1 MANINL
7 LDFDLLRLFSVTD
20 LIIIGAILLVA
31 IVLIVGNIV
40 LVHFY
45 KKHAERKLCTKQLQ
59 QRREELLNV
68 LETMKSGG
76 AFTTADEEEK
86 EADLSEEDM
95 YEDDEEDD
103 DLEMGIISADDEESL
118 AEAVA
123 NADEASEFDRRVRIM
138 KASEMSPAMREKFS
152 LVGSEYDE
160 KSYFVRFAYS
170 FEAKL
175 NRADEK
181 VQERYV
187 ALLNELALYRGV
199 KIASS
204 SKQQRIYKG
213 RKTLGLIMFRG
224 RTLCI
229 ALALNP
235 ADYKDTKYRG
245 IDMSE
250 KKRFKA
256 TPMVFKLTSSR
267 KIEYAK
273 YLLVQLADAHTLVMN
288 ENPEKAEVQF
298 ENLSDAELFDKDK
311 LKIYVLGEVPEN
323 VLQKIQAEAEAKAA
337 AEAEA
342 KKAERLA
349 KKAEKEQAEQAQEE
363 VAAAKPKRSK
373 KTAE

>member
-7 LDFDLLRLFSVTD
+7 LDFDLLRLFSVPD
-20 LIIIGAILLVA
+20 LIIIGSILLVA
-31 IVLIVGNIV
+31 IVLIIGNIV

-59 QRREELLNV
+59 QRREELLGM
-68 LETMKSGG
+68 LETMKNGG
-76 AFTTADEEEK
+76 AFAVADEEEK
-86 EADLSEEDM
+86 EDDLTEEEM
-95 YEDDEEDD
+95 YEDDEDDD
-103 DLEMGIISADDEESL
+103 DLEMGVISADDEESL

-123 NADEASEFDRRVRIM
+123 SADEASEFDRRVRIM
-138 KASEMSPAMREKFS
+138 KAAEMSPAMREKFS

-288 ENPEKAEVQF
+288 ENPEKAEINF
-298 ENLSDAELFDKDK
+298 ENLSDAELFENDK

-323 VLQKIQAEAEAKAA
+323 VLQKIEAEAEAKAA

-349 KKAEKEQAEQAQEE
+349 KKAEKAQAAQAQEE
-363 VAAAKPKRSK
+363 VAAAKPKRGK
-373 KTAE
+373 KSAE

>member
-7 LDFDLLRLFSVTD
+7 LDFDLLRLFSVPD
-20 LIIIGAILLVA
+20 LIIIGSILLVA
-31 IVLIVGNIV
+31 IVLIIGNIV

-59 QRREELLNV
+59 QRREELLGM
-68 LETMKSGG
+68 LETMKNGG
-76 AFTTADEEEK
+76 AFAVADEEEK
-86 EADLSEEDM
+86 EDDLTEEEM
-95 YEDDEEDD
+95 YEDDEDDD
-103 DLEMGIISADDEESL
+103 DLEMGVISADDEESL

-123 NADEASEFDRRVRIM
+123 SADEASEFDRRVRIM
-138 KASEMSPAMREKFS
+138 KAAEMSPEMREKFS

-204 SKQQRIYKG
+204 SKQQRFYKG

-288 ENPEKAEVQF
+288 ENPEKAEINF
-298 ENLSDAELFDKDK
+298 ENLSDAELFENDK
-311 LKIYVLGEVPEN
+311 LKIYVLSEVPEN
-323 VLQKIQAEAEAKAA
+323 VLQKIEAEAEAKAA

-349 KKAEKEQAEQAQEE
+349 KKAEKAQAAQAQEE
-363 VAAAKPKRSK
+363 VAAAKPKRGK
-373 KTAE
+373 KSAE

>member
-7 LDFDLLRLFSVTD
+7 LDFDLLRLFSVQD
-20 LIIIGAILLVA
+20 LIIIGSILLVA
-31 IVLIVGNIV
+31 IALIIGNIV

-59 QRREELLNV
+59 QRREELLSV
-68 LETMKSGG
+68 LEGMKNGG
-76 AFTTADEEEK
+76 AFTVADEEEK
-86 EADLSEEDM
+86 EDDLTEEDM
-95 YEDDEEDD
+95 YEDDEDD
-103 DLEMGIISADDEESL
+103 EDLEMGVISADDEESL

-123 NADEASEFDRRVRIM
+123 SAEGANEFDRRVRIM
-138 KASEMSPAMREKFS
+138 KASDMSPAMREKFS

-160 KSYFVRFAYS
+160 KSYFVRYAYS

-175 NRADEK
+175 NRAEEK
-181 VQERYV
+181 IQERYV

-199 KIASS
+199 KIANS

-224 RTLCI
+224 HTLCV

-273 YLLVQLADAHTLVMN
+273 YLLVQLADVHTLVMN
-288 ENPEKAEVQF
+288 ENPEKQEVTF
-298 ENLSDAELFDKDK
+298 ENLTDAELFENDK

-323 VLQKIQAEAEAKAA
+323 VLQKIEAEEAAKAA

-349 KKAEKEQAEQAQEE
+349 KKAEKAGAAEVKEE
-363 VAAAKPKRSK
+363 VAAAKPKRGRKS
-373 KTAE
+373 AE

>member
-7 LDFDLLRLFSVTD
+7 LDFDLLRLFSVQD
-20 LIIIGAILLVA
+20 LIIIGSILLVA
-31 IVLIVGNIV
+31 IALIIGNIV

-59 QRREELLNV
+59 QRREELLSV
-68 LETMKSGG
+68 LEGMKNGG
-76 AFTTADEEEK
+76 AFTVADEEEK
-86 EADLSEEDM
+86 EDDLTEEDM
-95 YEDDEEDD
+95 YEDDEDD
-103 DLEMGIISADDEESL
+103 EDLEMGVISADDEESL

-123 NADEASEFDRRVRIM
+123 SAEGANEFDRRVRIM
-138 KASEMSPAMREKFS
+138 KASDMSPAMREKFS

-160 KSYFVRFAYS
+160 KSYFVRYAYS

-175 NRADEK
+175 NRAEEK
-181 VQERYV
+181 IQERYV

-224 RTLCI
+224 HTLCV

-273 YLLVQLADAHTLVMN
+273 YLLVQLADVHTLVMN
-288 ENPEKAEVQF
+288 ENPEKQEVTF
-298 ENLSDAELFDKDK
+298 ENLTEAELFENDK

-323 VLQKIQAEAEAKAA
+323 VLQKIEAEEAAKAV

-349 KKAEKEQAEQAQEE
+349 KKAEKAVSAEVKEE
-363 VAAAKPKRSK
+363 VAAAKPKRGRKS
-373 KTAE
+373 AE

>member
-7 LDFDLLRLFSVTD
+7 LDFDLLRLFSVPD
-20 LIIIGAILLVA
+20 LIIIGSILLVA
-31 IVLIVGNIV
+31 IVLIIGNIV

-59 QRREELLNV
+59 QRREELLGM
-68 LETMKSGG
+68 LETMKNDG
-76 AFTTADEEEK
+76 AFAVADEEEK
-86 EADLSEEDM
+86 EDDLTEEEM
-95 YEDDEEDD
+95 YEDDEDDD
-103 DLEMGIISADDEESL
+103 DLEMGVISADDEESL

-123 NADEASEFDRRVRIM
+123 SADEASEFDRRVRIM
-138 KASEMSPAMREKFS
+138 KAAEMSPAMREKFS

-288 ENPEKAEVQF
+288 ENPEKAEINF
-298 ENLSDAELFDKDK
+298 ENLSDAELFENDK

-323 VLQKIQAEAEAKAA
+323 VLQKIEAEAEAKAA

-349 KKAEKEQAEQAQEE
+349 KKAEKAQAAQAQEE
-363 VAAAKPKRSK
+363 VAAAKPKRGK
-373 KTAE
+373 KSAE

>member
-7 LDFDLLRLFSVTD
+7 LDFDLLRLFSVPD
-20 LIIIGAILLVA
+20 LIIIGSILLVA
-31 IVLIVGNIV
+31 IVLIIGNIV

-59 QRREELLNV
+59 QRREELLGM
-68 LETMKSGG
+68 LETMKNGG
-76 AFTTADEEEK
+76 AFAVADEEEK
-86 EADLSEEDM
+86 EDDLTEEEM
-95 YEDDEEDD
+95 YEDDEDDD
-103 DLEMGIISADDEESL
+103 DLEMGVISADDEESL

-123 NADEASEFDRRVRIM
+123 SADEASEFDRRVRIM
-138 KASEMSPAMREKFS
+138 KAAEMSPAMREKFS

-204 SKQQRIYKG
+204 SKQQCIYKG

-288 ENPEKAEVQF
+288 ENPEKAEINF
-298 ENLSDAELFDKDK
+298 ENLSDAELFENDK

-323 VLQKIQAEAEAKAA
+323 VLQKIEAEAEAKAA

-349 KKAEKEQAEQAQEE
+349 KKAEKAQAAQAQEE
-363 VAAAKPKRSK
+363 VAAAKPKRGK
-373 KTAE
+373 KSAE

>member
-7 LDFDLLRLFSVTD
+7 LDFDLLRLFSVQD
-20 LIIIGAILLVA
+20 LIIIGSILLVA
-31 IVLIVGNIV
+31 IALIIGNIV

-59 QRREELLNV
+59 QRREELLGM
-68 LETMKSGG
+68 LETMKNGG
-76 AFTTADEEEK
+76 AFTVADEEEK
-86 EADLSEEDM
+86 EDDLTEEDM
-95 YEDDEEDD
+95 YEDDEDD
-103 DLEMGIISADDEESL
+103 EDLEMGVISADDEESL

-123 NADEASEFDRRVRIM
+123 SADEASEFDRRVRIM
-138 KASEMSPAMREKFS
+138 KAAEMSPAMREKFS

-204 SKQQRIYKG
+204 SKQQCIYKG

-288 ENPEKAEVQF
+288 ENPEKAEINF
-298 ENLSDAELFDKDK
+298 ENLSDAELFENDK

-323 VLQKIQAEAEAKAA
+323 VLQKIEAEAEAKAA

-349 KKAEKEQAEQAQEE
+349 KKAEKAQAAQAQEE
-363 VAAAKPKRSK
+363 VAAAKPKRGK
-373 KTAE
+373 KSAE

>member
-20 LIIIGAILLVA
+20 LIIIGSILLVA

-95 YEDDEEDD
+95 YEDDEDDD

-288 ENPEKAEVQF
+288 ENPEKTEVQF
-298 ENLSDAELFDKDK
+298 ENLSDAELFDNDK

-342 KKAERLA
+342 KKAE
-349 KKAEKEQAEQAQEE
+349 KEQAEQAQEE
-363 VAAAKPKRSK
+363 VAAAKPKRGR